1 MSIINFD
8 PSASQRLLGER
19 EHGLRSVITQ
29 VDDLNR
35 QSDGQPR
42 MVWNWA
48 RMGHAMVVEGII
60 AGSDHDLIVAAR
72 RATDHLAQYS
82 LDAEQWRGWIEIVPE
97 EDYLKRGRQHQ
108 IDHPDRPR
116 AFIAPNLVLL
126 HNHWLD
132 TGAVDRVQV
141 DHMFSQP
148 MAVPAVQGVM
158 GEHEIMPLSA
168 WPQIQ
173 ALGDLPDPGGNRRPK
188 DAGHRIGQMLAADP
202 AQLHDPKSPVR
213 KKARTYMRQSMSRR
227 WLAGG
232 LAVEAM
238 NWLQT
243 FEWRE
248 GESGLSP
255 IETMLRAYAY
265 MPEVDP
271 PANIAVEVERLRKLV
286 V

>member
-1 MSIINFD
+1 
-8 PSASQRLLGER
+8 
-19 EHGLRSVITQ
+19 
-29 VDDLNR
+29 
-35 QSDGQPR
+35 
-42 MVWNWA
+42 
-48 RMGHAMVVEGII
+48 MGYATVVEGII
-60 AGSDHDLIVAAR
+60 AGSGHALIAAAR
-72 RATDHLAQYS
+72 SANDHLAHYS
-82 LDAEQWRGWIEIVPE
+82 LDAEQWRGWIEIVRE
-97 EDYLKRGRQHQ
+97 EDYLKRGRRHQ
-108 IDHPDRPR
+108 IDNPHSPR

-132 TGAVDRVQV
+132 TATIDRVRVDR
-141 DHMFSQP
+141 MFSQP
-148 MAVPAVQGVM
+148 MAVPAVRGVM
-158 GEHEIMPLSA
+158 SEHEIMPLSA
-168 WPQIQ
+168 WSQIQ
-173 ALGDLPDPGGNRRPK
+173 ALRHLPDPVGHRRPK

-213 KKARTYMRQSMSRR
+213 KMAKTYMRQSKSRR